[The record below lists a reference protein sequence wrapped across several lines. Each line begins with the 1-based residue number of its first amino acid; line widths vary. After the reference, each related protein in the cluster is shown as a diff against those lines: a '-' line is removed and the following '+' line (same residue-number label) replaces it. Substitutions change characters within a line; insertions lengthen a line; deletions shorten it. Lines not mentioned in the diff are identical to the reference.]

1 MPPGVQRFPKRARL
15 RKRTQF
21 LDLSR
26 QAHRIHTPHFLLLW
40 RANGLDRSRI
50 GVTVTRRVAG
60 AVGRNRVKRM
70 VREAFRRSEIIRE
83 AAVDLVVIAKTGAP
97 QLSGRETARQ
107 LRTAWERI
115 ARRNQ
120 SDA

>member
-1 MPPGVQRFPKRARL
+1 MPPGVQNFPKRARL
-15 RKRTQF
+15 RNRGQF

-40 RANGLDRSRI
+40 RPNGLDRSRM

-70 VREAFRRSEIIRE
+70 VREAFRRSEAIRR
-83 AAVDLVVIAKTGAP
+83 AAVDLVVIARAGAP
-97 QLSGRETARQ
+97 LLSGRETARQ
-107 LRTAWERI
+107 LRAAWERI
-115 ARRNQ
+115 AS
-120 SDA
+120 SDPKAG